1 MEIVS
6 HCPLIVTTRSYRTG
20 RGARFA
26 LVVCKGTFLLTPG
39 NATFGGTQEP
49 IHDDDKR
56 WDEKQDRSIFA
67 PSDIVPFKRDV
78 DVVLVGHAFAPG
90 NQPARSIMTRLC
102 IGEIDKSIEVFGDR
116 LFTPH
121 GELREGQKI
130 ARARLRYERAVGGP
144 GTSNPVGMRHDKKD
158 VFGAVALASLQ
169 PPGLHVTRPE
179 DLTETVGYGPIA
191 PEWPTRVSRLGH
203 WANSFSTSRWYEA
216 ALPDDIDPSFFNV
229 APLDQRLREVR
240 PDERIVLEGLI
251 PDQQR
256 FVTQLPSLLP
266 QALIERTNGR
276 RDPLNLRAD
285 TVWIDTSR
293 RLLTVTWRANVLLA
307 QVSDI
312 ARISITLASPETSR
326 VYARHDP
333 ALLAKPMSSDLDE
346 DTMSVLKLPG
356 KGRPVTPFEPKAI
369 SAPETL
375 DLPDDP
381 AFMEDDAITFVQS
394 DAVKTNTL
402 PFVAAPSAPAERIT
416 NIPPPPAFDR
426 ALPFASPPRA
436 PSSPG
441 LPFVPAPPPS
451 QSPPAPPPA
460 RDLPFFS
467 PHSSAASAEPSPFAA
482 TNIPP
487 RIPSAP
493 PPPPPH
499 LPPLAPAIVVAPPPM
514 MAPPPMAPPPVP
526 VATSNPN
533 LPFST
538 ALGSSQQTEAHGFPP
553 PGSGQTPSGFP
564 TSSTPI
570 APIVPIASIATLSAP
585 GVALGVATKQRSASV
600 PSPVTSPEIKPD
612 APPMIG
618 PLATPEMQT
627 RKANAPAEVPAPAAA
642 FESIPAVKADVP
654 AAMADDESIERCARI
669 TASIARRKNDRA
681 KILEQEKLENERFST
696 MQTHWNSAITAETNR
711 GKTKLLEKY
720 DDAYVGRLEEERGT
734 ILPEEFARL
743 VVSTE
748 RGHPDVTLRELGLP
762 SAALMR
768 IERVFLRRTTKDIE
782 LSQRVLRAIEA
793 ERDA

>member
-6 HCPLIVTTRSYRTG
+6 HCPLLVTTRSYRTG
-20 RGARFA
+20 RGARFV

-39 NATFGGTQEP
+39 HATFGGTQEP

-56 WDEKQDRSIFA
+56 WDEKHDRSIFA

-102 IGEIDKSIEVFGDR
+102 VGEIDKSIEVFGDR
-116 LFTPH
+116 LYTPH

-130 ARARLRYERAVGGP
+130 TRARLRYERAVGGP

-179 DLTETVGYGPIA
+179 DLAESVGYGPIA
-191 PEWPTRVSRLGH
+191 PEWPMRASRLGH
-203 WANSFSTSRWYEA
+203 WANSFSMSRWYDA
-216 ALPDDIDPSFFNV
+216 LLPDDIDASFFNV

-240 PDERIVLEGLI
+240 PDERIVLEGLT
-251 PDQQR
+251 PDQSR

-266 QALIERTNGR
+266 QAVIERTTGR

-293 RLLTVTWRANVLLA
+293 KVVTVTWRANVLMT
-307 QVSDI
+307 QPSDA
-312 ARISITLASPETSR
+312 ARVIVTLASPETSR

-333 ALLAKPMSSDLDE
+333 VLLAKPMSNDLDE
-346 DTMSVLKLPG
+346 DTVSVLNLPG
-356 KGRPVTPFEPKAI
+356 KGRPATPFEVQAI
-369 SAPETL
+369 SSPETM

-394 DAVKTNTL
+394 DTVKTNTL
-402 PFVAAPSAPAERIT
+402 PFVAAPSPPAERIT
-416 NIPPPPAFDR
+416 NIPPQPAFDR
-426 ALPFASPPRA
+426 ALPFAARPRA

-441 LPFVPAPPPS
+441 LPFVPPTPPSTPPPA
-451 QSPPAPPPA
+451 APSA

-467 PHSSAASAEPSPFAA
+467 PHSSTAPVEPPAFAT
-482 TNIPP
+482 TNVPA

-493 PPPPPH
+493 PPPPVT
-499 LPPLAPAIVVAPPPM
+499 PAIVVAPPPM
-514 MAPPPMAPPPVP
+514 MAPPPIAPPPVP
-526 VATSNPN
+526 AAIPN
-533 LPFST
+533 SRLPFSSPN
-538 ALGSSQQTEAHGFPP
+538 SSSHQTEAQGFPAP
-553 PGSGQTPSGFP
+553 MSGLKAPGFP
-564 TSSTPI
+564 TSPAPI
-570 APIVPIASIATLSAP
+570 APIATLSAA
-585 GVALGVATKQRSASV
+585 GAALGVTTKQRSASQ
-600 PSPVTSPEIKPD
+600 PSPVTSTEIKPD

-618 PLATPEMQT
+618 PLATPEMQA
-627 RKANAPAEVPAPAAA
+627 RKANPPAEVLIPPPAPAPAPAANA
-642 FESIPAVKADVP
+642 QAPT
-654 AAMADDESIERCARI
+654 AMDEDESIERCARI
-669 TASIARRKNDRA
+669 TASIARRKEDRA
-681 KILEQEKLENERFST
+681 KILEQEKLESERFAT

-748 RGHPDVTLRELGLP
+748 RGHPDVILRELGLP

-768 IERVFLRRTTKDIE
+768 VERVFLRRTSRDLE
-782 LSQRVLRAIEA
+782 LAQRVLRAIEA